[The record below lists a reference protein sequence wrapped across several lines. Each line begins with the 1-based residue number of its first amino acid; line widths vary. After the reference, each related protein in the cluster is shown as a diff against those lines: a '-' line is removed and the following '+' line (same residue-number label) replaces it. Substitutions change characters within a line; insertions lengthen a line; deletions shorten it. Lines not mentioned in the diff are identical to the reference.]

1 MITLKNVSREY
12 GSGDSGFY
20 AVRDVSV
27 DIAKGSFVTIVG
39 ASGSGK
45 STLLQMIGALD
56 RPTRGTLL
64 LEGKDV
70 AQMTDDERTLIRRDR
85 IGFVFQFFNLLPTL
99 TAVENIALPARLAG
113 RPGAATRR
121 RAEELLTR
129 VGLGARGGHR
139 PDQLSGGEMQRV

>member
-12 GSGDSGFY
+12 GSGEGSFF

-27 DIAKGSFVTIVG
+27 AIEKGSFVTIVG

-56 RPTRGTLL
+56 RPTSGNVL
-64 LEGKDV
+64 LEGKDLGS
-70 AQMTDDERTLIRRDR
+70 MDDDERTLLRRDR

-99 TAVENIALPARLAG
+99 TALENIALPARLAG
-113 RPGAATRR
+113 RPGGPTRQ
-121 RAEELLTR
+121 RAEELLGR
-129 VGLGARGGHR
+129 IGLAARGSHP
-139 PDQLSGGEMQRV
+139 PD